1 MKDGGFNGVCISN
14 GQTERVGLKGAAER
28 AAVETSAGGVV
39 VRWAGEAWEVLVIR
53 DPYGNWGLPKGHLE
67 GQETLEEAARREVEE
82 ETGVVAGVV
91 GPLVERIDWFFR
103 KDGALVHKYCSF
115 FLMRSDG
122 VEDPK
127 PQEDEGITE
136 VEWLTFTEAESR
148 IVYENTRAVVK
159 RSAELIGG
167 LGWR

>member
-1 MKDGGFNGVCISN
+1 MRS
-14 GQTERVGLKGAAER
+14 AAEK

-39 VRWAGEAWEVLVIR
+39 VRRAESDWEVLVIR
-53 DPYGNWGLPKGHLE
+53 DPYGNWGLPKGHVE

-82 ETGVVAGVV
+82 ETGVIPGAM

-103 KDGALVHKYCSF
+103 KDGVLIHKYCSF
-115 FLMRSDG
+115 YLMRSDG
-122 VEDPK
+122 VEEPR

-136 VEWLTFTEAESR
+136 VRWLTFSEAESR

-159 RSAELIGG
+159 RSASLLGE
-167 LGWR
+167 LGWG